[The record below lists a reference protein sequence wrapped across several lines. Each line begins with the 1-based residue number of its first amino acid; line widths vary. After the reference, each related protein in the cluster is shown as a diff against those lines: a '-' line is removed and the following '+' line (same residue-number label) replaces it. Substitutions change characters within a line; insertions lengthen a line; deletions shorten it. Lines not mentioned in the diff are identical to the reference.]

1 MEIQQPYLLF
11 LDDAP
16 DDLAAKT
23 ADDLVKR
30 GVEAFAQR
38 YGARARDHGR
48 LHGRDFPGHGPG
60 HCNR

>member
-1 MEIQQPYLLF
+1 
-11 LDDAP
+11 
-16 DDLAAKT
+16 
-23 ADDLVKR
+23 VKR